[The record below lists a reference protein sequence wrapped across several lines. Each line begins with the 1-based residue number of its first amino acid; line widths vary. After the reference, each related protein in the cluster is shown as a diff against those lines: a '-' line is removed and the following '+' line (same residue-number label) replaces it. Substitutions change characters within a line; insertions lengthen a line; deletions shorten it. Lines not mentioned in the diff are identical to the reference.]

1 MIDMQNSKNVFLT
14 STAVANRVK
23 NRFYSEDLPLIEN
36 DFRKANLITGLTSI
50 LLQAQQLHTSHLDT
64 LKSRVNT
71 AREALEG
78 VKPSLDQD
86 LYINYNAR
94 PFSIPNDW
102 DWEPCAG
109 HYDTGEMMVEPE
121 PKVVL
126 QNKLSRCREKLEEI
140 NGLVNA
146 QRKDADKL
154 SNVLSTYM
162 NDRNLDPVDDIMNDY
177 LGIQYQ
183 LTLLELT
190 ATILNAEIETIS
202 DALGASNPRLSP
214 FQQHADI
221 ARCGAL
227 VLWLNRRKVATD
239 DVNIG
244 EFICNLDCPYTASAA
259 DIEDTTLPIRRG
271 TQDLFQGPYPELV
284 AVDHVHQLVEVLF
297 TLKSRIQSVFNHID
311 TKK

>member
-202 DALGASNPRLSP
+202 DALGGDEGLQSP
-214 FQQHADI
+214 HSFKSTSFSIPTA
-221 ARCGAL
+221 CGYC
-227 VLWLNRRKVATD
+227 KVRSTR
-239 DVNIG
+239 
-244 EFICNLDCPYTASAA
+244 
-259 DIEDTTLPIRRG
+259 TLA
-271 TQDLFQGPYPELV
+271 E
-284 AVDHVHQLVEVLF
+284 
-297 TLKSRIQSVFNHID
+297 
-311 TKK
+311 